1 MNYPSPI
8 HDTLE
13 DTHESFNNGIRFLL
27 ESLQAHQESSGHAL
41 TATTAPIV
49 FMVAS
54 HNRESTIL
62 TVEEME
68 KHNVLPR
75 SGVVHF
81 GQLFGMQD
89 QISYTLGKNGYS
101 IYKYLPYGMIDEVI
115 PYLLRRAQENSA
127 VLGGVSKERSLM
139 WQEVKDRMSAIVGGV
154 HAPLENSSSVDYSLA
169 VEGNANGTTS
179 EGISTETA

>member
-1 MNYPSPI
+1 MNYESPI
-8 HDTLE
+8 HDTIE
-13 DTHESFNNGIRFLL
+13 DTHNSFNNGVRFLL
-27 ESLQAHQESSGHAL
+27 SKLHQHQEATGHAL

-49 FMVAS
+49 FMVAT
-54 HNRESTIL
+54 HNRDSTIL

-68 KHNVLPR
+68 RQHVLPR

-101 IYKYLPYGMIDEVI
+101 IYKYLPYGMIHEVI

-127 VLGGVSKERSLM
+127 VLGGVNKERALM
-139 WQEVKDRMSAIVGGV
+139 WQELKDRVSGAVAV
-154 HAPLENSSSVDYSLA
+154 HTPLESSVEYGL
-169 VEGNANGTTS
+169 EGNSGATND
-179 EGISTETA
+179 STETA

>member
-1 MNYPSPI
+1 MSKLN
-8 HDTLE
+8 
-13 DTHESFNNGIRFLL
+13 
-27 ESLQAHQESSGHAL
+27 QHQETTGHAL

-54 HNRESTIL
+54 HNRESVIL

-68 KHNVLPR
+68 RQHVLPR

-127 VLGGVSKERSLM
+127 VLGGVNKERTLM
-139 WQEVKDRMSAIVGGV
+139 WQEVKDRLSGAVHV
-154 HAPLENSSSVDYSLA
+154 HAPLET
-169 VEGNANGTTS
+169 ANVNDTGCAES
-179 EGISTETA
+179 NELSAGVSTETA

>member
-1 MNYPSPI
+1 M
-8 HDTLE
+8 
-13 DTHESFNNGIRFLL
+13 
-27 ESLQAHQESSGHAL
+27 

-62 TVEEME
+62 TVEEM
-68 KHNVLPR
+68 KRQHVLPR

-115 PYLLRRAQENSA
+115 PYLLRRAQENSS
-127 VLGGVSKERSLM
+127 VLGGVNKERSLM
-139 WQEVKDRMSAIVGGV
+139 WQEVKDRLSSVSGAFHHV
-154 HAPLENSSSVDYSLA
+154 HTPLETAASSVKNDSGCA
-169 VEGNANGTTS
+169 ESND
-179 EGISTETA
+179 ISTETA

>member
-1 MNYPSPI
+1 ML
-8 HDTLE
+8 TQ
-13 DTHESFNNGIRFLL
+13 
-27 ESLQAHQESSGHAL
+27 LQQHQEASGHAL
-41 TATTAPIV
+41 TSTTAPIV

-68 KHNVLPR
+68 KHHVLPR

-127 VLGGVSKERSLM
+127 VLGGVRKERALM
-139 WQEVKDRMSAIVGGV
+139 WQEVKDRLSVLVGGV
-154 HAPLENSSSVDYSLA
+154 HTPLETSSSVEYTLEEADSN
-169 VEGNANGTTS
+169 ETT
-179 EGISTETA
+179 A

>member
-1 MNYPSPI
+1 M
-8 HDTLE
+8 
-13 DTHESFNNGIRFLL
+13 
-27 ESLQAHQESSGHAL
+27 

-68 KHNVLPR
+68 RQHVLPR

-101 IYKYLPYGMIDEVI
+101 IYKYLPYGVIDEVI
-115 PYLLRRAQENSA
+115 PYLLRRAQENAS
-127 VLGGVSKERSLM
+127 VLGGVNKERALM
-139 WQEVKDRMSAIVGGV
+139 WQEVKDRVSAGAGAV
-154 HAPLENSSSVDYSLA
+154 HVVPLESASVADSSP
-169 VEGNANGTTS
+169 EPN
-179 EGISTETA
+179 STETA